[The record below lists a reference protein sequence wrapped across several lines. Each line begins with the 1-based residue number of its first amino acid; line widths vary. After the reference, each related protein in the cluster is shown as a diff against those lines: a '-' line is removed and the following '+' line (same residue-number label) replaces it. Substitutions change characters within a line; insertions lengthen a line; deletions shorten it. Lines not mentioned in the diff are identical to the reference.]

1 MEIGLVGFFRILFL
15 SLLPLS
21 LLGNVYILSYKIVV
35 QNGTI
40 LNDSLYVSPLMVSSK
55 KFQYEGFIQLEGAI
69 RDSDRYI
76 IEKNRELILE
86 RLFKDG
92 IIIRDFSENRGLSNN
107 SQTTIILPPI
117 YVALERDSL
126 DIYLIIL
133 KEI

>member
-1 MEIGLVGFFRILFL
+1 
-15 SLLPLS
+15 
-21 LLGNVYILSYKIVV
+21 
-35 QNGTI
+35 
-40 LNDSLYVSPLMVSSK
+40 MVSSK

-92 IIIRDFSENRGLSNN
+92 IIIRDFSENRELSNN